1 MRISEIVLGIKK
13 FIIAGCISLILWLED
28 EPKVINRNVLAAN
41 TNQHPSV

>member
-13 FIIAGCISLILWLED
+13 FIIAGCISLALWLED
-28 EPKVINRNVLAAN
+28 EPKTTGRNVLAAN